1 MSVDD
6 LHEAKP
12 IGAVGF
18 KVRGEQLYLLPQ
30 KAVWWPSEKTLFVA
44 DVHIGKAA
52 GFRALGV
59 PVPSGTTANT
69 LQRLSDLTAQH
80 QPAHLV
86 VLGDLLHSAK
96 VHETES
102 LDSFLQ
108 WRLSQTDLRITLV
121 RGNHDDKAGDPPAAA
136 DVHCVDEP
144 FLIGPF
150 AALHHPGEH
159 PQAYCLAGHIHPCVK
174 LNGKGRDA
182 LRLPCFHDNGKGMV
196 LPAFGAFTGMHTL
209 TVARG
214 EKVFPVTPQAVF
226 SLPGF

>member
-1 MSVDD
+1 MSVDAIP
-6 LHEAKP
+6 LQPVA
-12 IGAVGF
+12 GAVSLAL
-18 KVRGEQLYLLPQ
+18 RGEQVFLLPQ
-30 KAVWWPSEKTLFVA
+30 KALWWPAGKTVFVA

-59 PVPSGTTANT
+59 PVPSGTTGNT
-69 LQRLSDLTAQH
+69 LQRLSDVVAQY

-96 VHETES
+96 VHDTDS
-102 LDSFLQ
+102 LAHFLQ
-108 WRLSQTDLRITLV
+108 WRLSLSDMAITLV

-136 DVHCVDEP
+136 NVVCVDEP

-150 AALHHPGEH
+150 AALHHPGAH
-159 PQAYCLAGHIHPCVK
+159 AQAYCLAGHIHPCVK

-182 LRLPCFHDNGKGMV
+182 LRLPCFHDTGKGMV
-196 LPAFGAFTGMHTL
+196 LPAFGAFTGMHAIT
-209 TVARG
+209 AEKG

-226 SLPGF
+226 SLPIF